1 VEIDGGLGQ
10 LQAAIDGDGV
20 LEELSLY
27 CNRDFAPLEA
37 LVNQVLAILV
47 ILHEA
52 GERTLDL
59 ASCDR
64 IVPIYTNTFY
74 TGSCEYS
81 LKAMIWLFACCLIIG
96 TSGMLMVTFRA
107 AYKLTLLEDPSAV
120 LESDEWVDMHASAQ
134 LAEVRVATEDDFSD
148 FSEGDQPREQ
158 RIEVVQ
164 SPSADWVDDDDYSD
178 YSNQKGVALQLD

>member
-1 VEIDGGLGQ
+1 VEIDGGLSQ
-10 LQAAIDGDGV
+10 LKSAIEGDGV

-37 LVNQVLAILV
+37 LVNQMLNILT
-47 ILHEA
+47 ILLES

-59 ASCDR
+59 ASCER

-81 LKAMIWLFACCLIIG
+81 LKAMIWIFACALIIG

-107 AYKLTLLEDPSAV
+107 AYKLTVFEDSTA
-120 LESDEWVDMHASAQ
+120 
-134 LAEVRVATEDDFSD
+134 
-148 FSEGDQPREQ
+148 
-158 RIEVVQ
+158 
-164 SPSADWVDDDDYSD
+164 
-178 YSNQKGVALQLD
+178 